1 MIAPDGRCA
10 ATDVFSTAEIARAAR
25 VPEAAV
31 RLLIAAGEVATV
43 DGDLVAGPEALRA
56 ARRLRSGPNG
66 LAAGPFFGS
75 ALVERANGREPRRVS
90 VVLSAACH
98 ALVVAAVLGSL
109 GVRSR
114 PSDFAVDV
122 PGAMARLVFVMEPG
136 PGGGGGG
143 GGLRQPLPPSRA
155 ERQGRD
161 RADSPLPPRAP
172 APPPAPPAEPPQP
185 LEREA
190 LPRVMAPLVA
200 VHANQRNVRGLLAAR
215 ERPPSGGPGV
225 LGGAGGTRGR
235 GAGPDAGA
243 GVGPGSEAGTGGGPY
258 RPGSGVTPPRVLRE
272 VKPDYTEAARRGAVE
287 GDVLLEVVVLADGS
301 VGRVQVVSGLG
312 FGLDERAVRAVRQ
325 WRFHPAE
332 RHGAPVSVLVEVAMA
347 FRLL

>member
-1 MIAPDGRCA
+1 
-10 ATDVFSTAEIARAAR
+10 
-25 VPEAAV
+25 
-31 RLLIAAGEVATV
+31 
-43 DGDLVAGPEALRA
+43 
-56 ARRLRSGPNG
+56 
-66 LAAGPFFGS
+66 
-75 ALVERANGREPRRVS
+75 
-90 VVLSAACH
+90 
-98 ALVVAAVLGSL
+98 
-109 GVRSR
+109 
-114 PSDFAVDV
+114 
-122 PGAMARLVFVMEPG
+122 
-136 PGGGGGG
+136 
-143 GGLRQPLPPSRA
+143 
-155 ERQGRD
+155 
-161 RADSPLPPRAP
+161 
-172 APPPAPPAEPPQP
+172 
-185 LEREA
+185 
-190 LPRVMAPLVA
+190 MAPLVA

-312 FGLDERAVRAVRQ
+312 FGPDERAVRAVRQ